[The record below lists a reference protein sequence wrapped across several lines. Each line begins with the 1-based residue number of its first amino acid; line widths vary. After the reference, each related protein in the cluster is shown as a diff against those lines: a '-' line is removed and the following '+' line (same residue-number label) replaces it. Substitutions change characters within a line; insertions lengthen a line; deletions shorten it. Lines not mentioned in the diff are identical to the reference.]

1 MSKKPY
7 TDKRWRGTLDELLIG
22 IGYDDKQI
30 KEFKER
36 VKARKKARLK
46 AEALAKKKDRIKD
59 ASKLEK
65 ELGLV
70 ENAKR
75 IFRRL
80 KAKDNR

>member
-46 AEALAKKKDRIKD
+46 AEALAKKKDKD
-59 ASKLEK
+59 
-65 ELGLV
+65 
-70 ENAKR
+70 
-75 IFRRL
+75 
-80 KAKDNR
+80 